1 MRNNISN
8 ERDKI
13 FGNFKQYNN
22 LIPKK
27 NSILNPVRDNYE
39 KNRNIL
45 DILKELNLKEIQYY
59 DALSISNGYELQ
71 SDLKCQSNAC
81 LILNF

>member
-39 KNRNIL
+39 KNPNIS

-59 DALSISNGYELQ
+59 DALSISNDYELQ
-71 SDLKCQSNAC
+71 TDLKRQSNAC
-81 LILNF
+81 LILIF